1 MVTERWNRMAT
12 DKMKK
17 TFYIAL
23 FFMVISAQAQTA
35 LYNSGNLRIHE
46 DGHLGFHT
54 NLINDGVFDENSG
67 LAGFYGIAPLT
78 ISGALPPTLFD
89 VEISNDTNVGL
100 NTVVNVSNNLNF
112 IVGDFFTPKDE
123 PQYYLNFLADSFYTG
138 ESDISKVNGYATV
151 TDLQNFTFPVGDG
164 MQVRPLVLRS
174 QSVNTLAKCAYFF
187 ENPNNPST
195 FTGTFDT
202 ERRPPQLGSVSTREF
217 WRLEGD
223 VPSTVQITW
232 NGRSNMGEVTDDVSK
247 IVVVGFS
254 KTTGR
259 WEILAGGAAAGD
271 LTEGLVVSALFVPDE
286 YEALTFGA
294 TGEPRDYLTLDNY
307 LVTPNGDGRNEALEI
322 PELELS
328 PNNHLQIYDR
338 FGLKVFEMSN
348 YTNQFVGYSNVNNF
362 VIGRDEGLPEGVY
375 FYVVSLKDLELD
387 FQGFFYLAR

>member
-1 MVTERWNRMAT
+1 MLKNIPNYIKLLVFVLLLQVTR
-12 DKMKK
+12 
-17 TFYIAL
+17 L
-23 FFMVISAQAQTA
+23 GAQSA

-46 DGHLGFHT
+46 GGQLGFHT

-89 VEISNDTNVGL
+89 IEISNDTNVGL
-100 NTVVNVSNNLNF
+100 NTVVNVNNNLNF

-123 PQYYLNFLADSFYTG
+123 PQYYLNFLADSFYNG

-174 QSVNTLAKCAYFF
+174 QSANTLAKCAYFF

-202 ERRPPQLGSVSTREF
+202 ERRPPQLGGVSTREF

-232 NGRSNMGEVTDDVSK
+232 NGRSNMGELTDDVTK

-271 LTEGLVVSALFVPDE
+271 LNEGLVVSALFVPDE

>member
-1 MVTERWNRMAT
+1 
-12 DKMKK
+12 MKK

>member
-1 MVTERWNRMAT
+1 MAT